1 MNNPITNN
9 DNIISFLTNRTYDIC
24 CASMSLI
31 LYTPNYFGRHFP
43 HQLFI
48 LPVMYAR
55 YTFSTLHLTAYTSQ
69 FKYMCK

>member
-31 LYTPNYFGRHFP
+31 LYTPNYFWTAFFP
-43 HQLFI
+43 PAFHITRYVREIYIFNFTFNRI
-48 LPVMYAR
+48 YIPVQIYV
-55 YTFSTLHLTAYTSQ
+55 
-69 FKYMCK
+69 